1 MSSLTQWH
9 EFEQTLGDGEGQG
22 SLVCYSLWGRKTVRH
37 DWATEQQLGPENT
50 LPHGITGFF
59 CHLINWRM
67 VSLCFQYLFF
77 FLWDQHSL
85 SLGAISLIF
94 ANWKVENVCRIFE
107 WFPALMIWD
116 LPVNHESEPEAQ
128 ETSGFQEI
136 ETINLT
142 FSPISWRHQAEV
154 FSGEQTKLTSLKNHT
169 GRRTGRRKENKHSL
183 NTTYMPKDIQGCICI
198 IP

>member
-1 MSSLTQWH
+1 MGSKNSQTWLSHWTTAGPWKYFATWHHRLPLSPDKLENGFSL
-9 EFEQTLGDGEGQG
+9 F
-22 SLVCYSLWGRKTVRH
+22 SV
-37 DWATEQQLGPENT
+37 P
-50 LPHGITGFF
+50 F
-59 CHLINWRM
+59 
-67 VSLCFQYLFF
+67 FF
-77 FLWDQHSL
+77 FLWDQHWL
-85 SLGAISLIF
+85 SLDAISLIF
-94 ANWKVENVCRIFE
+94 ANWRVENVCRIFE

-154 FSGEQTKLTSLKNHT
+154 LSGEQTRLTSLKNHT

-183 NTTYMPKDIQGCICI
+183 NTTSMPKDIQGCICI